1 MELYTMHY
9 VLAVA
14 DFGNFSLAAQ
24 NCHVGQPALSQQIA
38 KLERELGIPLFY
50 RNPRGARLTQA
61 GEEFVRRAREILQR
75 TEALS
80 AEMSVYAGLHKGN
93 LKLGCITSLQCINF
107 GGMLSDFC
115 HCYPDIFIDIIQEG
129 THRLLDLL
137 MERKIDL
144 AFLNHPLTDFPQS
157 LDFIKL
163 GEDIY
168 SLAVPDNHPLAGRT
182 SVSLSE
188 LSEERFI
195 FHQRGQVASELCLKA
210 CEKAGLTP
218 NIVCHSG
225 SPTTVLYMVQGGLGV
240 AFLPS
245 EEFHSHSMEG
255 VIELKLREKIVKEV
269 GIAWRKDAASPLLDA
284 AVKFAKSWV
293 SQTEV

>member
-1 MELYTMHY
+1 MELYTMGY

-14 DFGNFSLAAQ
+14 DSGNFSQAAQ

-50 RNPRGARLTQA
+50 RNPRGARLTEA
-61 GEEFVRRAREILQR
+61 GQEFVRRAREIVQR

-93 LKLGCITSLQCINF
+93 LNLGCITSLQCINF

-115 HCYPDIFIDIIQEG
+115 RCYPDISINIAQEG
-129 THRLLDLL
+129 TYRLLDLL

-144 AFLNHPLTDFPQS
+144 AFLNCPLSDLPSS

-163 GEDIY
+163 GEDFY
-168 SLAVPDNHPLAGRT
+168 SLAVPKNHPLAGREA
-182 SVSLSE
+182 VSLSD
-188 LSEERFI
+188 LTEERFI
-195 FHQRGQVASELCLKA
+195 FHQRGQVASELCLDA
-210 CEKAGLTP
+210 CRKAGFSP
-218 NIVCHSG
+218 NIVCHSS
-225 SPTTVLYMVQGGLGV
+225 SPTTGLYMVQGGLGV
-240 AFLPS
+240 ALLPS
-245 EEFHSHSMEG
+245 EEFHSHSVED
-255 VIELKLREKIVKEV
+255 VVELKLQEAIIKKV

-284 AVKFAKSWV
+284 AVKFAAEWV
-293 SQTEV
+293 D